1 MTQKAEMI
9 GKKFGRLTPIKDLG
23 VKRVHTSYLCK
34 CECGNE
40 VEALGNALRN
50 GNTKSCG
57 CIRRPNLVGYE
68 NENCVVV
75 AKARNQVWQVKC
87 KHCGELHTQHQRQIR
102 KGAMSMQCPEY
113 KAPNWSGLDRWD
125 GIIRRKY
132 GITLEEYEQKLE
144 DQGGVCAICG
154 KPDEVEGRRMAIDH
168 CHDTGAV
175 RGLLCG
181 NCNRG
186 LGNFQD
192 SHQLVAKAAEY
203 LLKYANAR

>member
-1 MTQKAEMI
+1 MTEKAQMI
-9 GKKFGRLTPIKDLG
+9 GKKFGRLTPIEDLG
-23 VKRVHTSYLCK
+23 TKRVHTLYLCR

-40 VEALGNALRN
+40 IEVLGYSLRS

-68 NENCVVV
+68 NENGIVT
-75 AKARNQVWQVKC
+75 AKVRNQMWEIQC
-87 KHCGELHTQHQRQIR
+87 KHCNGTHTQNQRQI
-102 KGAMSMQCPEY
+102 KNGARSRQCPEY
-113 KAPNWSGLDRWD
+113 RAPNWSGLDRWD
-125 GIIRRKY
+125 AIIRRVY
-132 GITLEEYEQKLE
+132 GITLAEYEQKLK
-144 DQGGVCAICG
+144 DQGGVCEICG

-168 CHDTGAV
+168 CHDTGKV

-192 SHQLVAKAAEY
+192 NAELVAKAADY
-203 LLKYANAR
+203 LFKYSNAR